1 MFKVCC
7 LLFVFPTKTLTHV
20 HLIIRSFFEWTLVIT
35 RYCGCPEKIQAN
47 VYVFFEVFWHVLKN
61 THCCFS
67 STTYSMNP
75 AVV

>member
-20 HLIIRSFFEWTLVIT
+20 YLIVRSFFERTLVIT
-35 RYCGCPEKIQAN
+35 RQLWSSRKKLGECVRIPQGILACFRKI
-47 VYVFFEVFWHVLKN
+47 
-61 THCCFS
+61 HCSFS

-75 AVV
+75 AVI